1 MLQSVVQRGVR
12 YIVSHYLMTYLGYYG
27 LLSTLVVTL
36 NAANFDAAQ
45 IAILVMVF
53 TLTNKIAK
61 MPLAYWLDKIPAATS
76 VLLGCLMAA
85 AGFLMLAFAQGM
97 LSTGGALVIAGTG
110 ISINALASKQVAAA
124 VSDGLANRAH
134 LFSKINIGINV
145 AAAVA
150 APLALWLVT
159 KQQGSYV
166 LFAVAAMYCLAGI
179 TTFSNFSRIDTE
191 KCSTASSSF
200 GVYANMLTIPGLRSF
215 LMINFFGW
223 LLYGQLFNVLA
234 LYVSKT
240 LEMSGKLGWLYTL
253 NALLVV
259 FLQLAVMRLTA
270 HWQIEKP
277 ILTVIAAYAIF
288 SLAFISVYLVPGYFG
303 AVMFV
308 VIFTFAEMMF
318 MPSMDVLLLSIIG
331 QGSRAVGYSILSIST
346 ALGETIG
353 GGMGVAIYRGLADQ
367 GYSNSFWLLLALISL
382 LFTLI
387 THVLARKS
395 HGLKRI
401 GKDDLTSG

>member
-1 MLQSVVQRGVR
+1 MLQSVEQRGVR

-36 NAANFDAAQ
+36 NAANFDAAE

-61 MPLAYWLDKIPAATS
+61 MPLAYWLDRIPAATS

-85 AGFLMLAFAQGM
+85 VGFLMLAFSQSM
-97 LSTGGALVIAGTG
+97 ISTAGSLVIAGTG

-150 APLALWLVT
+150 APLALWLVA
-159 KQQGSYV
+159 KQHGNYV
-166 LFAVAAMYCLAGI
+166 LFAVAAIYCLAGSI
-179 TTFSNFSRIDTE
+179 TFSSFSRIGAE
-191 KCSTASSSF
+191 KRSTTVSSLS
-200 GVYANMLTIPGLRSF
+200 VYANMFKIPGLRSF

-240 LEMSGKLGWLYTL
+240 LEMPGKLGWLYTL

-259 FLQLAVMRLTA
+259 FLQLAVTRLTA
-270 HWQIEKP
+270 HWQVEKP
-277 ILTVIAAYAIF
+277 ILTVISAYAIF
-288 SLAFISVYLVPGYFG
+288 SLAFISVYLAPGYLG
-303 AVMFV
+303 AVVFV
-308 VIFTFAEMMF
+308 VIFTIAEMMF

-346 ALGETIG
+346 ALGETLG
-353 GGMGVAIYRGLADQ
+353 GGIGVATYRWLADQ
-367 GYSNSFWLLLALISL
+367 GYNNIFWLILALLSL
-382 LFTLI
+382 MFTFI
-387 THVLARKS
+387 TSVLAKKS
-395 HGLKRI
+395 HGLKNI
-401 GKDDLTSG
+401 GKEDLTSS